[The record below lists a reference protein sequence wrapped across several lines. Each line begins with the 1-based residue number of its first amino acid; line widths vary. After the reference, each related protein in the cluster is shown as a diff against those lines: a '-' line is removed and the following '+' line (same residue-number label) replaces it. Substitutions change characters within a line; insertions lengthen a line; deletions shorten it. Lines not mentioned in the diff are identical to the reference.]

1 MKIIS
6 FEGIEGVGKSTQID
20 LLHDYLLNAGKTVKK
35 FREPASTIPS
45 EKIRNILLD
54 ANITLTSQ
62 TELLL
67 MYASRSELVANEIL
81 SNQFDFI
88 LLDRY
93 FDASMA
99 YQGYGRNLDKDFI
112 NSLKTF
118 INAPDPDLTILL
130 DIDPV
135 KGFERKSGDSM
146 DRIESSG
153 LKFFNDVRN
162 GYLELANQYPRIKCI
177 DAEKEANTISLEVIN
192 LVESL

>member
-35 FREPASTIPS
+35 FREPGSTIPS

-81 SNQFDFI
+81 LNQFDFI

-135 KGFERKSGDSM
+135 KGFERKSEDSM

-177 DAEKEANTISLEVIN
+177 DAEKDAKSISLEVIN

>member
-35 FREPASTIPS
+35 FREPGSTIPS

-177 DAEKEANTISLEVIN
+177 DAEKEANTISVEVIN

>member
-20 LLHDYLLNAGKTVKK
+20 LLYNHLQESGKKVKK
-35 FREPASTIPS
+35 FREPGSTIPS

-54 ANITLTSQ
+54 ADLTLTSQ

-81 SNQFDFI
+81 ASEHDFI

-112 NSLKTF
+112 NLLKSF

-130 DIDPV
+130 DIDPI

-153 LKFFNDVRN
+153 LKFFNDVRE
-162 GYLELANQYPRIKCI
+162 GYLELAKQYSRIKCI
-177 DAEKEANTISLEVIN
+177 DAEKDAHNISAQIIK

>member
-20 LLHDYLLNAGKTVKK
+20 LLHDYLLNAGKSVKK
-35 FREPASTIPS
+35 FREPGSTIPS

-54 ANITLTSQ
+54 ANHTLASE

-81 SNQFDFI
+81 SSEYDFI

-99 YQGYGRNLDKDFI
+99 YQGYGRNLDKEFI
-112 NSLKTF
+112 NSLKAF

-130 DIDPV
+130 DIDPI

-162 GYLELANQYPRIKCI
+162 GYLELANQYSRIRCI
-177 DAEKEANTISLEVIN
+177 DAEKDAKTISLEIIN
-192 LVESL
+192 LVKSL

>member
-20 LLHDYLLNAGKTVKK
+20 LLHDYLLNAGKSVKK
-35 FREPASTIPS
+35 FREPGSTIPS

-54 ANITLTSQ
+54 ANLTLTSQ

-81 SNQFDFI
+81 SNQHDFI

-99 YQGYGRNLDKDFI
+99 YQGYGRNLNKDFI

-130 DIDPV
+130 DIDPI
-135 KGFERKSGDSM
+135 KGFERKSEDSM

-177 DAEKEANTISLEVIN
+177 DAEKDANTISLEIIN
-192 LVESL
+192 LVKSL

>member
-35 FREPASTIPS
+35 FREPGSTIPS

-54 ANITLTSQ
+54 ANLTLTSQ

-67 MYASRSELVANEIL
+67 MYASRSELIANEIL
-81 SNQFDFI
+81 SNQHDFI

-135 KGFERKSGDSM
+135 KGFKRKSGDSM

-153 LKFFNDVRN
+153 LKFFNNVRN

-177 DAEKEANTISLEVIN
+177 DAEKDANTISLEIIN

>member
-20 LLHDYLLNAGKTVKK
+20 LLHRYLLNEGKSVKK
-35 FREPASTIPS
+35 FREPGSTIPS

-54 ANITLTSQ
+54 ANLTLASQ

-67 MYASRSELVANEIL
+67 MYASRSELVANEIQ
-81 SNQFDFI
+81 SNQHDFI

-135 KGFERKSGDSM
+135 KGFKRKSGDSM

-153 LKFFNDVRN
+153 LKFFNDVRY

-177 DAEKEANTISLEVIN
+177 DAEKDANTISLEVIN

>member
-20 LLHDYLLNAGKTVKK
+20 LLYTYLLESGKKVKK
-35 FREPASTIPS
+35 FREPGSTIPS

-54 ANITLTSQ
+54 ADLSLTSQ

-81 SNQFDFI
+81 FSEHDFL

-112 NSLKTF
+112 NLLRSF
-118 INAPDPDLTILL
+118 INAPEPDLTILL
-130 DIDPV
+130 DIDPI
-135 KGFERKSGDSM
+135 KGFKRKSGDSM

-153 LKFFNDVRN
+153 LKFFNDVRE
-162 GYLELANQYPRIKCI
+162 GYLELAKQYSRIKCI
-177 DAEKEANTISLEVIN
+177 DAEMDVQDIN
-192 LVESL
+192 SQIIKLVESL

>member
-20 LLHDYLLNAGKTVKK
+20 LLYNHLQESGKKVKK
-35 FREPASTIPS
+35 FREPGSTIPS

-54 ANITLTSQ
+54 ADLTLTSQ

-81 SNQFDFI
+81 ASEHDYI

-112 NSLKTF
+112 NLLKSF

-130 DIDPV
+130 DIDPI
-135 KGFERKSGDSM
+135 KGFDRKSGDSM

-153 LKFFNDVRN
+153 LKFFNDVRE
-162 GYLELANQYPRIKCI
+162 GYLELAKQYSRIECI
-177 DAEKEANTISLEVIN
+177 DAEMNADDISLQIIK

>member
-6 FEGIEGVGKSTQID
+6 FEGIEGVGKSTQIN
-20 LLHDYLLNAGKTVKK
+20 LLHDYLLSVGKSVKK
-35 FREPASTIPS
+35 FREPGSTIPS

-54 ANITLTSQ
+54 TNITLTNQ

-81 SNQFDFI
+81 SNKHDFV

-112 NSLKTF
+112 DSLKTF

-153 LKFFNDVRN
+153 LKFFNEVRN

-177 DAEKEANTISLEVIN
+177 DAEKDANTISLEIID

>member
-20 LLHDYLLNAGKTVKK
+20 LLHDYLLNAGKSVKK
-35 FREPASTIPS
+35 FREPGSTIPS

-81 SNQFDFI
+81 SNQHDFI

-99 YQGYGRNLDKDFI
+99 YQGYGRNLDKDLI
-112 NSLKTF
+112 NSLRTF

-130 DIDPV
+130 DIDPI
-135 KGFERKSGDSM
+135 KGFEIKSEDSM

-153 LKFFNDVRN
+153 LKFFNNVRN

-177 DAEKEANTISLEVIN
+177 DAEKDANTISLEIIN

>member
-35 FREPASTIPS
+35 FREPGSTIPS

-81 SNQFDFI
+81 SNQHDFI

-135 KGFERKSGDSM
+135 KGFERKSEDSM

-162 GYLELANQYPRIKCI
+162 GYLELANQYHRIKCI
-177 DAEKEANTISLEVIN
+177 DAEKDANTINLEIIN
-192 LVESL
+192 LIESL

>member
-35 FREPASTIPS
+35 FREPGSTIPS

-135 KGFERKSGDSM
+135 KGFERKSEDSM

-177 DAEKEANTISLEVIN
+177 DAEKDAKSISLEVIN

>member
-35 FREPASTIPS
+35 FREPGSTIPS

-135 KGFERKSGDSM
+135 KGFKRKLGDSM

>member
-35 FREPASTIPS
+35 FREPGSTIPS

-135 KGFERKSGDSM
+135 KGFKRKSGDSM

>member
-20 LLHDYLLNAGKTVKK
+20 LLHDYLLNEGKSVKK
-35 FREPASTIPS
+35 FREPGSTIPS

-54 ANITLTSQ
+54 ANLTLTSQ

-67 MYASRSELVANEIL
+67 MYASRSELVANEIQ
-81 SNQFDFI
+81 SNQHDFI

-112 NSLKTF
+112 NSLSESIKAF
-118 INAPDPDLTILL
+118 FNNIISLSILL
-130 DIDPV
+130 YRSKFLIEV
-135 KGFERKSGDSM
+135 NFKSLKN
-146 DRIESSG
+146 ETLG
-153 LKFFNDVRN
+153 LSKFD
-162 GYLELANQYPRIKCI
+162 K
-177 DAEKEANTISLEVIN
+177 
-192 LVESL
+192 

>member
-20 LLHDYLLNAGKTVKK
+20 LLHDYLLNAGKSVKK
-35 FREPASTIPS
+35 FREPGSTIPS

-81 SNQFDFI
+81 SNQHDFI

-118 INAPDPDLTILL
+118 IDAPDPDLTILL

-135 KGFERKSGDSM
+135 KGFKRKSGDSM

-153 LKFFNDVRN
+153 LQFFNDVRN

-177 DAEKEANTISLEVIN
+177 DAEKDANTISLEIIN

>member
-20 LLHDYLLNAGKTVKK
+20 LLYEYLLKMGKSVEK
-35 FREPASTIPS
+35 FREPGSTIPS

-54 ANITLTSQ
+54 ADLTLSSQ

-67 MYASRSELVANEIL
+67 MYASRSELVVNEIE
-81 SNQFDFI
+81 SAECDFI

-99 YQGYGRNLDKDFI
+99 YQGYGRDLDKKFI

-153 LKFFNDVRN
+153 LKFFNDVRD
-162 GYLELANQYPRIKCI
+162 GYLELADKYSRIKCI
-177 DAEKEANTISLEVIN
+177 DAEKDAKAISKEIIY

>member
-20 LLHDYLLNAGKTVKK
+20 LLYNHLQESGKKVKK
-35 FREPASTIPS
+35 FREPGSTIPS

-54 ANITLTSQ
+54 ADLTLTSQ

-81 SNQFDFI
+81 ASEHDFI

-112 NSLKTF
+112 NLLKSF

-130 DIDPV
+130 DIDPI

-153 LKFFNDVRN
+153 LKFFNDVRE
-162 GYLELANQYPRIKCI
+162 GYLELAKLYSRIKCI
-177 DAEKEANTISLEVIN
+177 DAEMNADDISAQIIK

>member
-20 LLHDYLLNAGKTVKK
+20 LLYTYLQESGKKVKK
-35 FREPASTIPS
+35 FREPGSTIPS

-54 ANITLTSQ
+54 ADLTLTSQ

-81 SNQFDFI
+81 LSEHDFI

-112 NSLKTF
+112 NLLRSF
-118 INAPDPDLTILL
+118 INAPEPDLTILL
-130 DIDPV
+130 DIDPI

-153 LKFFNDVRN
+153 LRFFNDVRE
-162 GYLELANQYPRIKCI
+162 GYLELAKQYSRIKCI
-177 DAEKEANTISLEVIN
+177 DAEMDAHNISEQIIK